1 MPVQNLFGPLKCLWE
16 SGVLTIFKYPKAD
29 FILGCPVLSR
39 KFTNSNP
46 KNIIIV
52 NLQNSRIIS
61 YAWVK
66 VWLYKSGMQTSP
78 LILTGFWGVYSDLCT
93 PAHIL
98 SNYPWSH
105 DSKMG
110 WTIPV
115 SQNSPELDQFSA
127 GKLIIEFIVIKIFS
141 FVSNCMIFPFLFKLL

>member
-78 LILTGFWGVYSDLCT
+78 LTFLTIFEACRLILAPQHMFPLILLGLRILKWGETFLWV
-93 PAHIL
+93 
-98 SNYPWSH
+98 NF
-105 DSKMG
+105 G
-110 WTIPV
+110 
-115 SQNSPELDQFSA
+115 
-127 GKLIIEFIVIKIFS
+127 IIYGY
-141 FVSNCMIFPFLFKLL
+141 FKGPGGSSMWLRPS

>member
-78 LILTGFWGVYSDLCT
+78 LTFLTIFEACRLILAPQHMFPLILLGLRILKWGETFLWVNFGIIYGYFKGPGGNSMWLR
-93 PAHIL
+93 P
-98 SNYPWSH
+98 
-105 DSKMG
+105 
-110 WTIPV
+110 
-115 SQNSPELDQFSA
+115 SQ
-127 GKLIIEFIVIKIFS
+127 
-141 FVSNCMIFPFLFKLL
+141 KLLV